1 MLADTITAILSAL
14 VVAGVALQFAAASG
28 LGVRIVR
35 RELARRSSM
44 ARRTVPAAPNR
55 RTASAPPAVR
65 PPARRR
71 CRDYRLALRGARPNA
86 A

>member
-28 LGVRIVR
+28 LGVRLVR
-35 RELARRSSM
+35 RKLARRTSPTPIPLR
-44 ARRTVPAAPNR
+44 AAAP
-55 RTASAPPAVR
+55 ALR
-65 PPARRR
+65 PIARRR
-71 CRDYRLALRGARPNA
+71 CRDYRLALRAARANA